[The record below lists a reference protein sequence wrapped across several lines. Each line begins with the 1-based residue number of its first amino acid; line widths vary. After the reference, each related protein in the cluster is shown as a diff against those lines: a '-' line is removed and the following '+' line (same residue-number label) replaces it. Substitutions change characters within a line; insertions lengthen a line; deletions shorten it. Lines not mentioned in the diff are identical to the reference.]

1 MKKKHS
7 MFKRLL
13 AGGLSA
19 ILSAGLLATPVFAAD
34 DLVNTPYEY
43 PIVPGTPEWFEMK
56 SFPEKI
62 EACKIPED
70 KAKSMSTEA
79 LTETILNHPLWPLY
93 FCYEMDS
100 VYDIYRDDLI
110 AALQELETRDDAD
123 ELLLERYQ
131 ADQVAPM
138 AVYDAETFET
148 SSKSD
153 YLEILL
159 AQPVFYDNLNEAQ
172 LTTLDETVAQK
183 AAIRKASDDYTENS
197 VFYSILDAQQN
208 GAISSR
214 GVSATVYTPK
224 GHPVSVRIED
234 KETNLDTQKY
244 TEKMRK
250 YFTNLVV
257 DQDANYKYNCHSYAW
272 YSMLPSN
279 PYWMDDPSIYWGDG
293 SYVKTTPAIGSVP
306 ANNLRGFFKTGS
318 DKRTWHSVVV
328 VGRYS
333 GSINPY
339 SQNLN
344 LCKVK
349 SKWGKGPTYIHY
361 LLDHPW
367 CRKTSIPGEYFPDCS
382 NYSLTFYR

>member
-208 GAISSR
+208 DMTPTPYGY
-214 GVSATVYTPK
+214 ATVYTPK
-224 GHPVSVRIED
+224 GHSVTV
-234 KETNLDTQKY
+234 ETNKY
-244 TEKMRK
+244 PYDASATSDYHNSIGK
-250 YFTNLVV
+250 YFSV
-257 DQDANYKYNCHSYAW
+257 QQKPGYPANGKYNCHSYAW
-272 YSMLPSN
+272 YSMSSSN
-279 PYWMDDPSIYWGDG
+279 PYWMPDPSPYWEDG
-293 SYVKTTPAIGSVP
+293 SYVKTTPAIGGVP

-318 DKRTWHSVVV
+318 DKDTWHSVVV

-339 SQNLN
+339 SQNYN
-344 LCKVK
+344 LCKVE
-349 SKWGKGPTYIHY
+349 SKWGWGPVYIHY

-367 CRKTSIPGEYFPDCS
+367 CTNKCPSTPDCS
-382 NYSLTFYR
+382 NYSLTFYK